1 MIVGVLRLELQLLA
15 PQSLKEKR
23 AIVRSLLGRCRERF
37 PVSCCESGLQDLWQ
51 RSELAFVTVEAAS
64 SAGVEAL
71 FERIEAE
78 VERSGAAQI
87 CQRQS
92 ELLHY

>member
-1 MIVGVLRLELQLLA
+1 MVVGVLRLELQLFA

-51 RSELAFVTVEAAS
+51 RCELAFVLVDAGPASAVES
-64 SAGVEAL
+64 Q

-78 VERSGAAQI
+78 VERSGAAQV

>member
-1 MIVGVLRLELQLLA
+1 MVVGVLRLELQLFA

-51 RSELAFVTVEAAS
+51 RSELAFVTVDAGPAS
-64 SAGVEAL
+64 AVESL
-71 FERIEAE
+71 FERIEVE
-78 VERSGAAQI
+78 VERSGAAQV
-87 CQRQS
+87 CQRHS
-92 ELLHY
+92 ELMHY